1 MEKDFLINLK
11 RIRTEKGI
19 SQKKMA
25 DTLGFAQNNYSKI
38 ERGLVELTVNRLYE
52 IAEVLEV
59 SILEILGK
67 DEIAHSAAL
76 QQMKMV
82 NIEMKNDM
90 KKLEE
95 YGDYLLTSCAR
106 LLNLINEKD
115 NAKAENIFKEIKAER
130 EENNKKWVVKI

>member
-76 QQMKMV
+76 QQMIMV